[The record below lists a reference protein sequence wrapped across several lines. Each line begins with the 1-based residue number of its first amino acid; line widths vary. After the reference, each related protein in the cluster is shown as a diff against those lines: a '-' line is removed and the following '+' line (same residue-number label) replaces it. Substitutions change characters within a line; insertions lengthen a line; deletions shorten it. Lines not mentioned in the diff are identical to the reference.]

1 MNCLRNHQRFG
12 AAALLL
18 LGIWSLPA
26 SAQPLAAPLGGS
38 SSASFCLFEASL
50 PQSDKRIFLNLG
62 IVQYVELRADEVR
75 VYYGGGNLGS
85 GHEFRMP
92 VRSDEEAQ
100 AYLQRMQATA
110 ANCAAK

>member
-1 MNCLRNHQRFG
+1 MNCLRNHQRFS
-12 AAALLL
+12 ATALLL
-18 LGIWSLPA
+18 LGLWSLPA
-26 SAQPLAAPLGGS
+26 NAQPVAAAAGGS
-38 SSASFCLFEASL
+38 SSASFCLFEASS

-92 VRSDEEAQ
+92 VRSNEEAL
-100 AYLQRMQATA
+100 AYLQQMQATA
-110 ANCAAK
+110 ASCAAK